1 MIANIASDD
10 ALILSH
16 RANPAGLNFRE
27 RQPDTRP
34 LASTHR
40 AGFRLYCHS
49 KSRSLGGRPQVD
61 ADLRALIQR
70 VSAENPLWG
79 APRIHDELLKLGFEV
94 VSVAKYQGQ
103 NLVVLGQ
110 PHQPTIGG
118 KS

>member
-1 MIANIASDD
+1 
-10 ALILSH
+10 
-16 RANPAGLNFRE
+16 
-27 RQPDTRP
+27 
-34 LASTHR
+34 
-40 AGFRLYCHS
+40 
-49 KSRSLGGRPQVD
+49 
-61 ADLRALIQR
+61 

-103 NLVVLGQ
+103 NLVVLSQ

>member
-49 KSRSLGGRPQVD
+49 KSRSLGGRPQID
-61 ADLRALIQR
+61 ADLRALIR
-70 VSAENPLWG
+70 RMSGDNPLWV
-79 APRIHDELLKLGFEV
+79 PRASLASCSSSASRSLSPASRSIWSSDANRRPRMAHLP
-94 VSVAKYQGQ
+94 A
-103 NLVVLGQ
+103 
-110 PHQPTIGG
+110 
-118 KS
+118 